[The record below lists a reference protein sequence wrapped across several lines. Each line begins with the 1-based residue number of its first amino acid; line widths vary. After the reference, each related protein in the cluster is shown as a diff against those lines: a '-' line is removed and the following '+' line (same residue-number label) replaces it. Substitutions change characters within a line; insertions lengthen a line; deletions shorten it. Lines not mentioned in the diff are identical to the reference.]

1 MYESVHEGET
11 APDASKDM
19 QVDGEEPVL
28 NIRFR
33 ELPYSVETGESE
45 MIGIDTIV
53 QASGT
58 ASLNAIQEPTKR
70 ARQTEQTE
78 SNKQSSQVELS
89 QEEEECKFS
98 QSQHNCSLDD

>member
-1 MYESVHEGET
+1 
-11 APDASKDM
+11 M
-19 QVDGEEPVL
+19 QVDGEEPAL

-58 ASLNAIQEPTKR
+58 ASLNVTQEPTKR
-70 ARQTEQTE
+70 AKQPEAD
-78 SNKQSSQVELS
+78 KQSSQTELS
-89 QEEEECKFS
+89 QEEEERRFLF
-98 QSQHNCSLDD
+98 LDACAVAEQY